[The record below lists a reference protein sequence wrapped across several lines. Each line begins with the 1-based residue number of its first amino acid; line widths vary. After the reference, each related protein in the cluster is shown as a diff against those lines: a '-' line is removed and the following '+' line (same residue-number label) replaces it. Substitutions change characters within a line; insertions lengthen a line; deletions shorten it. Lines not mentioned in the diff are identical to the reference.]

1 MYSVDIVREVCKPY
15 ATMEDLLIMK
25 IAQGETNNIIKEIH

>member
-1 MYSVDIVREVCKPY
+1 MYSVDFVREMCKPY

-25 IAQGETNNIIKEIH
+25 IARGETNNIIKEIH